1 MDAGVFWMRKC
12 KLCTG
17 DEGIVVKG
25 EYGLSTVLLSSG
37 FNIATLLSR
46 YAMGTDWRDPEHWGC
61 NDQVHPSRHGTY
73 DHISMHPF
81 ETVFVKASWHV
92 GQPHVDHYSNWLWTH
107 AQVSSSSCMYVLGAV
122 GRIE

>member
-1 MDAGVFWMRKC
+1 MRKC